1 VEAGELERTR
11 AANLWAAFERKYA
24 PLSKS
29 SRFEASPS
37 LEFGR
42 IGGLDS
48 AKDEILTYACGAL
61 NPEVYRRWGTAVPS
75 GMLLVGPPGAGKSL
89 LAEALAARTRT
100 PFLEVAVPR
109 LVLQVIHTAGSASEL
124 LAAWA
129 ALLADM
135 PPITV
140 FFQELEFTQAE
151 IIGGPRPDL
160 PVGPVMDFLLE
171 LVDRTIAFEHTL
183 VVGSTSNP
191 ETLRRA
197 FLSPGRFERAVEVIP
212 VVPDDVVAAL
222 HIHAADCE
230 KRAGRTLFVEVD
242 WSAVVR
248 QNSAAS
254 IGEWVRL
261 LHAVLR
267 TKARCEEADAAT
279 DLVSTRDMLAEVE
292 RTKRVTARLPASVGR
307 YL

>member
-1 VEAGELERTR
+1 VERSELERTR
-11 AANLWAAFERKYA
+11 AANLWGAFERKHP

-29 SRFEASPS
+29 SRFVAQPS

-42 IGGLDS
+42 IGGLDE
-48 AKDEILTYACGAL
+48 AKDEILTYACGAA
-61 NPEVYRRWGTAVPS
+61 NPEVYHRWGTAAPS
-75 GMLLVGPPGAGKSL
+75 GLLLVGPPGSGKSL
-89 LAEALAARTRT
+89 LAEALATRTRT
-100 PFLEVAVPR
+100 PFLEVSVPR
-109 LVLQVIHTAGSASEL
+109 LVLQVIHTAGSAAEL
-124 LAAWA
+124 LGAWA
-129 ALLADM
+129 SLLGEM

-160 PVGPVMDFLLE
+160 PFGPVMDFLLE
-171 LVDRTIAFEHTL
+171 LVDRTIAVEPTL
-183 VVGSTSNP
+183 VVGSTSSP

-197 FLSPGRFERAVEVIP
+197 LLAPGRFERAVEVTP

-222 HIHAADCE
+222 LIHAADCE
-230 KRAGRTLFVEVD
+230 KRAGRPLFLEVD
-242 WSAVVR
+242 WTSVVR
-248 QNSAAS
+248 QHGAAS
-254 IGEWVRL
+254 IGDWVRL

-279 DLVSTRDMLAEVE
+279 DLVTTRDLLAEVE
-292 RTKRVTARLPASVGR
+292 RTKRVTARLPASPGR